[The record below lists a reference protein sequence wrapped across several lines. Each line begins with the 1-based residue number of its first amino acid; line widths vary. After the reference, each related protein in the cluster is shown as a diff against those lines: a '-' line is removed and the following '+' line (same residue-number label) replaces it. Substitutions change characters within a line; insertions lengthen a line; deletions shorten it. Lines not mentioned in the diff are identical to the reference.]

1 MEGLFTSTSLRVSLG
16 VSDSTDQGGEILP
29 HVVGLRVKFGTDNH
43 EGYCQYSV
51 GTRGMEDEGNVILHQ
66 WHVNEEV
73 ISVDEVE
80 VKLESFGLSCK
91 DAERLKH
98 GAKVLSLKVWG
109 EHTTLCCEELQF
121 QNPLLRWHNALCFP
135 CVGSRWVPVCSW
147 LCMITRVLKRCMTA
161 VTKGWD
167 DSLDDASLRRV
178 VEKMLVRVTSLNAA
192 HQLKY

>member
-1 MEGLFTSTSLRVSLG
+1 MEGLFISTSLRVSLG

-43 EGYCQYSV
+43 KGYCQYSV

-91 DAERLKH
+91 DAEHLKH
-98 GAKVLSLKVWG
+98 GGKVLSLKV
-109 EHTTLCCEELQF
+109 
-121 QNPLLRWHNALCFP
+121 
-135 CVGSRWVPVCSW
+135 
-147 LCMITRVLKRCMTA
+147 
-161 VTKGWD
+161 
-167 DSLDDASLRRV
+167 
-178 VEKMLVRVTSLNAA
+178 
-192 HQLKY
+192 